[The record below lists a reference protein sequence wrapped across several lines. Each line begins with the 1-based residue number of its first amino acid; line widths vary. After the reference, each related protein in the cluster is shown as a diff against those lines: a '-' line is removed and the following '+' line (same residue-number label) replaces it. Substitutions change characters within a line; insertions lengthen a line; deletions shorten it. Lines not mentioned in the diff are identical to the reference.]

1 MLYNEHLVNLQM
13 AQLILTRIS
22 QHDLSIREFSVY
34 VNGVSVRGLQIGENF
49 ILPIDSNRLTVQV
62 KCWPYSSDVLTVDA
76 SKVDYDLTLYV
87 GLFYTGLLG
96 GFSRNALKLVSSET
110 YKELTKPIG
119 IKLNRQY
126 YLAIVSSCLLS
137 GIGMIVIPFLSLH
150 PKEIGEI
157 SFILGLVAILGLKM
171 NASKKNGN
179 DSFVFNMLPF
189 SNALSLLVIY
199 VMIWHNQGLL
209 GAFLMIGSLFMITI
223 GTLSMQNRRKVE
235 KLNPP
240 R

>member
-13 AQLILTRIS
+13 AQLIITRIS

-34 VNGVSVRGLQIGENF
+34 VNGVSVRGLHIGENF
-49 ILPIDSNRLTVQV
+49 IVPIDSNRLSVQV

-96 GFSRNALKLVSSET
+96 GFRRNALKLVSPER
-110 YKELTKPIG
+110 YMELTKPIG
-119 IKLNRQY
+119 IKLSRQY

-157 SFILGLVAILGLKM
+157 SFILGLVAIVGLKM

-199 VMIWHNQGLL
+199 VMIWPNEGVL
-209 GAFLMIGSLFMITI
+209 GAFLLVGSLLMITI